1 MILPKFGVVIEMDVP
16 SMIVTLLIEED
27 EYSVEIIAE
36 RTYRL
41 GQIVRLAPEMI
52 ESTPITIESPMISS
66 YRSVIRDGY
75 IRGCSL

>member
-1 MILPKFGVVIEMDVP
+1 MILEKFGVVIEMDTP
-16 SMIVTLLIEED
+16 SMIATVLIEED
-27 EYSVEIIAE
+27 EYSVEITAE
-36 RTYRL
+36 RAYKL